1 MDSDVTLVTPFACC
15 KVQGNFPDV
24 TPVDEDCAVTP
35 TAVNSNYINVSY
47 WLCNNFTKTLSYA
60 ECEDS

>member
-15 KVQGNFPDV
+15 KVQGSFPDV

-47 WLCNNFTKTLSYA
+47 WLSYIAKPFQNNNVQ
-60 ECEDS
+60 